1 MNSGSRSPFNTNL
14 TNLGPRLGFSWQV
27 APDFLF
33 RGGSGIYYG
42 PSPEMAGSA
51 SLDSDGFAS
60 YTAWNSTCYTAD
72 GNTVYNND
80 PACNGGVSTPD
91 VFTGPYSLSNPFPG
105 GVVPTFTKPPSGLA
119 NNLGIS
125 LGNGAPFPAHAH
137 HLQLQP
143 RMGVAGPA
151 PGRAQR
157 RLRRQPRPLP
167 PLRRRRPQY
176 HLP

>member
-1 MNSGSRSPFNTNL
+1 MTPTTPTSARASASVGRSYPE
-14 TNLGPRLGFSWQV
+14 
-27 APDFLF
+27 FLI
-33 RGGSGIYYG
+33 RGGAGIYYG
-42 PSPEMAGSA
+42 PSPMQAGSA

-72 GNTVYNND
+72 GNTVYNSD
-80 PACNGGVSTPD
+80 PACNGGASTPD
-91 VFTGPYSLSNPFPG
+91 NFTGLYSLSNPFPG
-105 GVVPTFTKPPSGLA
+105 GVVPTFTTPPAGLA
-119 NNLGIS
+119 NNLGNTVEHRAA
-125 LGNGAPFPAHAH
+125 LPAHPH
-137 HLQLQP
+137 HLQLQL

-167 PLRRRRPQY
+167 PLRRRRPQH